1 MLTLTEQPSRN
12 PNPGILVVPLIH
24 SVGPSLGSH
33 SQVVGLSTPPN
44 MKTPDGNEREEAYCL
59 GFLRALCSCHWFSSS
74 SRHFCWLLYPPHSRV
89 SLLSVKTS
97 EGCPE
102 MPIGK
107 DGGLQLLS
115 FRRIRS
121 EVVRLFE
128 LYPPTI
134 RTYGCWTVKN
144 IQTCWIWKRSK
155 GFEFFMW

>member
-44 MKTPDGNEREEAYCL
+44 MKTPDHNETDEAYRL
-59 GFLRALCSCHWFSSS
+59 GLLRELCSCHWFSLI
-74 SRHFCWLLYPPHSRV
+74 SRHFCKLLYPPHSRV

-107 DGGLQLLS
+107 DGRLQLLPS
-115 FRRIRS
+115 RRIRS

-134 RTYGCWTVKN
+134 RTYGCWTEKTDQNQN
-144 IQTCWIWKRSK
+144 ILLYLVQKQ
-155 GFEFFMW
+155 